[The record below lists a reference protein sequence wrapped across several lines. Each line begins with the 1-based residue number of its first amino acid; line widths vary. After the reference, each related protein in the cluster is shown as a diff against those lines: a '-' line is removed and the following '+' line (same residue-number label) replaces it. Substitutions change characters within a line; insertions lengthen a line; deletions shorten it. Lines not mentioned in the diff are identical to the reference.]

1 MRWLLTLCAL
11 ISLPAFAANPLVKV
25 ETSKGDIV
33 IELYAD
39 KAPKSVANFLQYV
52 DDGFYNGTVFHRII
66 DGFMIQGGGF
76 DQQYQQKATRPAVEN
91 EADNGLINRRG
102 TIAMARTND
111 PHSATAQFFINTVNN
126 NSLDHRDKSQRGWGY
141 TVFGRV
147 TKGLGIVDII
157 EKSQTGSGSLGGYPA
172 RDVPRDAI
180 VIKTVSRVAE
190 GKPAAAPAKKSEAD
204 AEPTS
209 K

>member
-11 ISLPAFAANPLVKV
+11 FSLSAFAANPLVKV

-39 KAPKSVANFLQYV
+39 KAPISVANFLQYV

-76 DQQYQQKATRPAVEN
+76 DQQYQQKPTRAAIQN
-91 EADNGLINRRG
+91 EADNGLTNRRG

-126 NSLDHRDKSQRGWGY
+126 SSLDHRGKSQRGWGY

-147 TKGLGIVDII
+147 TEGLGIVDII
-157 EKSQTGSGSLGGYPA
+157 AKAQTGSGSLGGYPA
-172 RDVPRDAI
+172 NDVPRDAI
-180 VIKTVSRVAE
+180 VIKSVSRVAE
-190 GKPAAAPAKKSEAD
+190 SKPAAPSADVSKAD
-204 AEPTS
+204 AEPAS

>member
-11 ISLPAFAANPLVKV
+11 ISLSAFAANPLVKV
-25 ETSKGDIV
+25 ETSQGDIV

-76 DQQYQQKATRPAVEN
+76 DQQYQQKTTRPAVEN

-102 TIAMARTND
+102 TIAMARTGD

-126 NSLDHRDKSQRGWGY
+126 SSLDHRDKSQRGWGY

-147 TKGLGIVDII
+147 TTGLGIVDMI
-157 EKSQTGSGSLGGYPA
+157 EKLQTGSGSLGGYPA
-172 RDVPRDAI
+172 SDVPRDAI
-180 VIKTVSRVAE
+180 VIKSVSRVAE
-190 GKPAAAPAKKSEAD
+190 AEPAAKSAAAAAP
-204 AEPTS
+204 TS